1 MRISAA
7 IISMLVCVAVRAADV
22 PYVPSGSFGESV
34 GGISIALLPKGDVEG
49 KPVIVVRNENP
60 TALKLQGAFAWLLL
74 AESRDVA
81 FYSDKIPLDAGGQE
95 IAPESELRC
104 VIPLA
109 QLQARAYQKG
119 MKVIDGYPQAVAE
132 QETGA
137 GAAGRAVT
145 NLLAAPLKAQAIAFV
160 PVGGLRITV
169 RSKAATLSLARI
181 ASTQS
186 DDAAA
191 LVERFRHDAFA
202 ARDAADLAAGKGAG
216 VIPALVQGLGDPSM
230 PDFGQMW
237 IATALTRIGGDQAAK
252 AVIPLVDDSREG
264 VRDVIAFHGPTMKQ
278 QGVDDAIMT
287 RAKSN
292 KDPVFTAWAAR
303 GFAEHG
309 RPIPQGLVLAV
320 LASSE
325 PRARAEVAEVLAISA
340 DPVDA
345 GRLAKLFSDD
355 NELVRVAA
363 ADAVARHP
371 KQAQPI
377 IAAMVS
383 ALDHPGESARVRIV
397 AALAKVAGRDW
408 QYVPDGPTEPNNTL
422 LQQIRIWGGSRK

>member
-1 MRISAA
+1 MRMRITGT
-7 IISMLVCVAVRAADV
+7 IIIMVVCVAVRAADV
-22 PYVPSGSFGESV
+22 PSGSFGEGV
-34 GGISIALLPKGDVEG
+34 GGISIALLAKGDVAG
-49 KPVIVVRNENP
+49 QPVIVVRNENP
-60 TALKLQGAFAWLLL
+60 TALKVQGAFAWLLL

-81 FYSDKIPLDAGGQE
+81 FYSDKMPLDVGGQE
-95 IAPESELRC
+95 IAPASELRYA
-104 VIPLA
+104 IPVA

-119 MKVIDGYPQAVAE
+119 IKVIDGYPQATAE
-132 QETGA
+132 QGIGA

-145 NLLAAPLKAQAIAFV
+145 NLLAAPLKAQAVAFV
-160 PVGGLRITV
+160 PAGGLRITV
-169 RSKAATLSLARI
+169 RSKAATLSIARI

-186 DDAAA
+186 DDVAA

-202 ARDAADLAAGKGAG
+202 ARDAADVAAAKGAG
-216 VIPALVQGLGDPSM
+216 VIPALVQGLNDPTM

-252 AVIPLVDDSREG
+252 AVIPLVDDPREG

-278 QGVDDAIMT
+278 QGVDDAIMA
-287 RAKSN
+287 RAKSDR
-292 KDPVFTAWAAR
+292 DPVFTAWAAR

-309 RPIPQGLVLAV
+309 RPIPQGLVLAA

-408 QYVPDGPTEPNNTL
+408 QYVADGPTEPNNTL